1 MNYLQAGVDIEAGD
15 ALVRAITPLATATAR
30 AGVIGALGGFG
41 AVFDVKAAGFVDPLL
56 VSGTDG
62 VGTKLKVALETGNHA
77 TIGVDLVA
85 MSVNDVVAH
94 GAQPLFFLDYFAT
107 GKLDQAVAVAVVQGI
122 TEGCRQA
129 DCALVGGETSEMP
142 GLYPL
147 GVYDLAGFAVGAVER
162 DQLLPTNVEAGDLL
176 VGLPSSGAHSNGFSL
191 IRQIVAESGHTWRD
205 PFTEM
210 ESFGQRFLTPTRIY
224 VRRVLELAQQGLL
237 HAAAHITGGGLIG
250 NLPRVMPPGLT
261 VRIDQP
267 WSVPAEFGWL
277 KRAGKV
283 PTEDMLRTFNCG
295 IGMVLVMPASGVPHD
310 GIVLGDVVPGDTPHI
325 ELPEDHWWL

>member
-1 MNYLQAGVDIEAGD
+1 MNYLQAGVDIDAGD
-15 ALVRAITPLATATAR
+15 ALVRTITPLATATAR
-30 AGVIGALGGFG
+30 AGVVGALGGFG
-41 AVFDVKAAGFVDPLL
+41 AVFDVKAAGFADPLL

-62 VGTKLKVALETGNHA
+62 VGTKLKLAHEISSHT
-77 TIGVDLVA
+77 TIGIDLVA
-85 MSVNDVVAH
+85 MSVNDVAAH

-107 GKLDQAVAVAVVQGI
+107 GKLDQAVAAAVVRGI
-122 TEGCRQA
+122 AEGCRQA

-142 GLYPL
+142 GMYPP

-162 DQLLPTNVEAGDLL
+162 DRLLPSNVQEGDLL

-205 PFTEM
+205 PFSDT
-210 ESFGQRFLTPTRIY
+210 ESFGERFLTPTRIY
-224 VRRVLELAQQGLL
+224 VRRVLELCQKRRL
-237 HAAAHITGGGLIG
+237 HAVAHITGGGLIG
-250 NLPRVMPPGLT
+250 NVPRVMPPGLT

-283 PTEDMLRTFNCG
+283 ASEDMLRTFNCG
-295 IGMVLVMPASGVPHD
+295 IGMVLVMPAIVVPHD
-310 GIVLGDVVPGDTPHI
+310 GIVLGEVVAGDAPQI
-325 ELPEDHWWL
+325 ELPDDHWWL